1 MNADDAGRGAASPAT
16 QDVTDEVRRA
26 AQLYYLQDETMDSI
40 ASTLRVSRSTVS
52 RLLKRA
58 RATGI
63 VRITVADDA
72 ATGRRLA
79 DAVTARFGVRAHIVE
94 VRDSAA
100 DHQRLDQVARVA
112 ARLLTSWVE
121 PGSTIGIAWG
131 TTVSAI
137 AAHLA
142 PVSTTGVTIVQLN
155 GSAHTR
161 PSGVLYAQEL
171 LSAIARAFDADIA
184 YFPTPAI
191 FDYAS
196 TKEALWRESAVRYLL
211 QARTQVDF
219 AVFGVGA
226 TAGRLA
232 SEVYRAGYLTADDAR
247 ALGRERV
254 VGDVCTVFLREDGSY
269 EDIEVN
275 TRASGPTP
283 RELARIPR
291 RMCVVVGEHKV
302 PALVGALS
310 AGVVTDLVI
319 DARTAVALLARGPAR
334 PPRGAGRPRPAAR

>member
-1 MNADDAGRGAASPAT
+1 MVQHGAQTCIPEEVDVNA
-16 QDVTDEVRRA
+16 QDQVRRA

-40 ASTLRVSRSTVS
+40 ATTLSVSRSTVS

-58 RATGI
+58 RETGV
-63 VRITVADDA
+63 VRITVADDD
-72 ATGRRLA
+72 ATGRHTA
-79 DAVTARFGVRAHIVE
+79 DDLTRRFGVRAHVVE
-94 VRDSAA
+94 VRDSAP

-112 ARLLTSWVE
+112 ARLLTTWVE
-121 PGSTIGIAWG
+121 PGTTVGVAWG

-137 AAHLA
+137 AAHLL
-142 PVSTTGVTIVQLN
+142 PVPTTGVTIVQLN

-171 LSAIARAFDADIA
+171 LSAIAGAFDADIA

-191 FDYAS
+191 FDYAA
-196 TKEALWRESAVRYLL
+196 TKEALWRESAVRHLL
-211 QARTQVDF
+211 ALRAQVDF

-226 TAGRLA
+226 TQGTLA
-232 SEVYRAGYLTADDAR
+232 SEVYRAGYLTPDDAR
-247 ALGRERV
+247 ALGRARV
-254 VGDVCTVFLREDGSY
+254 VGDVCTVFLRQDGSW

-275 TRASGPTP
+275 ARASGPTP

-319 DARTAVALLARGPAR
+319 DRRTAAALLAFE
-334 PPRGAGRPRPAAR
+334 PRTPRRR

>member
-1 MNADDAGRGAASPAT
+1 MNAADSA
-16 QDVTDEVRRA
+16 RRA

-52 RLLKRA
+52 RLLKQA
-58 RATGI
+58 RKTGL

-72 ATGRRLA
+72 ATGKHTA
-79 DAVTARFGVRAHIVE
+79 DNLTRRFGVRAHVVE
-94 VRDSAA
+94 VRDNAP

-121 PGSTIGIAWG
+121 PGTTVGIAWG

-137 AAHLA
+137 AAHLT
-142 PVSTTGVTIVQLN
+142 PVPTTGVTIVQLN
-155 GSAHTR
+155 GSVHTR

-171 LSAIARAFDADIA
+171 LSAIASAFDADIA

-191 FDYAS
+191 FDYAD
-196 TKEALWRESAVRYLL
+196 TKEAMWRESAVRHLL
-211 QARTQVDF
+211 QLRARADF

-226 TAGRLA
+226 TQGTLA
-232 SEVYRAGYLTADDAR
+232 SEVYRAGYLRATDAR
-247 ALGRERV
+247 ELGRQRV
-254 VGDVCTVFLREDGSY
+254 VGDVCTVFLRQDGSY
-269 EDIEVN
+269 EDIEIN

-319 DARTAVALLARGPAR
+319 DARTAAALLGLE
-334 PPRGAGRPRPAAR
+334 GRSGSR

>member
-1 MNADDAGRGAASPAT
+1 MNG
-16 QDVTDEVRRA
+16 DEMRRA
-26 AQLYYLQDETMDSI
+26 AQLYYLQDETMEAI
-40 ASTLRVSRSTVS
+40 AATLEVSRSTVS

-58 RATGI
+58 RETGV
-63 VRITVADDA
+63 VRITIADEPA
-72 ATGRRLA
+72 GGSRIA
-79 DAVTARFGVRAHIVE
+79 DSILRRFGVRAHVVQ
-94 VRDSAA
+94 VRDNAA

-121 PGSTIGIAWG
+121 AGSTVGVAWG

-137 AAHLA
+137 AAHLR
-142 PVSTTGVTIVQLN
+142 PVPTTGVTIVQLN

-171 LSAIARAFDADIA
+171 LSAIAGAFDADIA

-191 FDYAS
+191 FDFEDS
-196 TKEALWRESAVRYLL
+196 KTALWRESAVRHLL
-211 QARTQVDF
+211 DLRARADF

-226 TAGRLA
+226 TRGRLA
-232 SEVYRAGYLTADDAR
+232 SEVYRAGYIGPADAKELAR
-247 ALGRERV
+247 EHV

-269 EDIEVN
+269 DGIDVN

-291 RMCVVVGEHKV
+291 RMCVVAGEHRI
-302 PALVGALS
+302 PALVGALN

-319 DARTAVALLARGPAR
+319 DNRTATALLEHR
-334 PPRGAGRPRPAAR
+334 PHHVRRR

>member
-1 MNADDAGRGAASPAT
+1 MVQHGAQTCNRKEADVNAA
-16 QDVTDEVRRA
+16 DEVRRA

-40 ASTLRVSRSTVS
+40 ASTLSVSRSTVS
-52 RLLKRA
+52 RLLKKA
-58 RATGI
+58 RETGV

-72 ATGRRLA
+72 ATGRHTA
-79 DAVTARFGVRAHIVE
+79 DALTRRFGVRAHVVE
-94 VRDSAA
+94 VRDNAA
-100 DHQRLDQVARVA
+100 DAQRLDQVARVA

-121 PGSTIGIAWG
+121 PGSTIGVAWG

-137 AAHLA
+137 AAHLR
-142 PVSTTGVTIVQLN
+142 PVPTTDVTIVQLN

-191 FDYAS
+191 FDFAT
-196 TKEALWRESAVRYLL
+196 TKEALWRESAVRHLL
-211 QARTQVDF
+211 RLRAEIDF

-226 TAGRLA
+226 TQGTLA
-232 SEVYRAGYLTADDAR
+232 SEVYRAGYLTATDAR
-247 ALGRERV
+247 ELARQRV
-254 VGDVCTVFLREDGSY
+254 VGDVCTVFLRQDGSY

-275 TRASGPTP
+275 ARASGPTP

-319 DARTAVALLARGPAR
+319 DRRTAAALLASDTRTAR
-334 PPRGAGRPRPAAR
+334 RR